1 MSACIVA
8 AQLVM
13 LPMALLVGAKAD
25 VWGRKPIFL
34 AAFAILPI
42 RGVLYTLSD
51 DRSWLVAVQLLDG
64 VGAGIFGALTP
75 LVLADLMRGT
85 GRYNVSQG
93 AVATMQGIGA
103 SLSNTVAGVIVVSAG
118 YSIAFLTLAAIALVA
133 FVVFLLAMP
142 ETGESGKK
150 DPNEAA
156 PSGSPARAAMP
167 AISAAAAYTITRNR
181 RSPHPHPFGD
191 TRPSFTR
198 SVCRPPSVGG
208 NETRFV

>member
-1 MSACIVA
+1 
-8 AQLVM
+8 
-13 LPMALLVGAKAD
+13 
-25 VWGRKPIFL
+25 
-34 AAFAILPI
+34 
-42 RGVLYTLSD
+42 
-51 DRSWLVAVQLLDG
+51 VQLLDG

-156 PSGSPARAAMP
+156 PYGSPARAAMP
-167 AISAAAAYTITRNR
+167 AISAAAAYTVTRNR
-181 RSPHPHPFGD
+181 RSLILTPLATQDHPSRVAYADRPRSEA
-191 TRPSFTR
+191 TRPVSSNAGR
-198 SVCRPPSVGG
+198 LVI
-208 NETRFV
+208 